1 MSKTINGVKYKAIKK
16 YISKFLAMVF
26 WLGIWLIG
34 CRIID
39 NKIVL
44 VSPLEVF
51 KTLITLC
58 QSFDFWLTIFH
69 SFSRIV
75 VGLILA
81 LITGTVLA
89 VISYWSPFLYELT
102 SPPMKVIKS
111 TPVASFTIL
120 ALMWI

>member
-1 MSKTINGVKYKAIKK
+1 SNPMSKTINGVKYKAIKK

-102 SPPMKVIKS
+102 SP
-111 TPVASFTIL
+111 
-120 ALMWI
+120 